1 MPLSRSCGSMWCK
14 RVSRWRHP
22 TSVQNISLMIPS
34 SRRPRHS
41 GMPSRRSVTRWKAE
55 AIQASTRVPPWGIPL
70 GLGTLHVLDQVDIEG
85 RHWTDDD
92 FKTEHFQAHLSWMI
106 CLALFG
112 FFYQR
117 LSCLSLPL
125 FCHGPLIRSS
135 FQFDFPSLSLA
146 GLIPDDSRVS
156 RKSGRNSSTFLV

>member
-1 MPLSRSCGSMWCK
+1 
-14 RVSRWRHP
+14 
-22 TSVQNISLMIPS
+22 
-34 SRRPRHS
+34 
-41 GMPSRRSVTRWKAE
+41 MPSRRSVTRWKAE